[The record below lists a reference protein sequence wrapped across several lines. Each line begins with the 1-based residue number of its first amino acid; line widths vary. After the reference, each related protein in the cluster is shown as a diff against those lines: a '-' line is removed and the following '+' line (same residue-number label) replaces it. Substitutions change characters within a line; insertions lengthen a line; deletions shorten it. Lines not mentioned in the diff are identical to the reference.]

1 MRMGTDS
8 DRPVGA
14 DGPVGADRPVGA
26 DGSAGTDGRGAR
38 GPVTRQERALAPDL
52 ARGVMLAFIAL
63 ANAPLFLYDRPRGPR
78 LHVIDT
84 GLVDR
89 IASFVV
95 VTFVDGRAYPMF
107 AALFGYGM
115 VQLYRRQRA
124 SGSAEPAIR
133 RVQVRRNLW
142 LLVFGIVHAALLF
155 PGDILG
161 GYGLAGLFMLALLP
175 VSDRG
180 LLAWAAV
187 CTVPVVVLGSTY
199 GLATGGGGALV
210 GALSTQDPWEAMSL
224 RLADWLA
231 TTPFTALMVLLP
243 MVLGLWAGRRRILD
257 EPERHRVLLRR
268 AAVAGLTLA
277 LAGGLPLDLVVVG
290 VQPSSSVT
298 VNLVYG
304 ALHTLTGVAG
314 GLGYAALVGLLAA
327 RLQSRWARQALP
339 GQRREVAPGRIT
351 TAVAACGERSL
362 SCYLAQSVVFVL
374 LFTPYAG
381 GLGAHLGSAATAG
394 VALLTWLAIVAG
406 AGVLGRVGRRGPA
419 EVLLRSLTYRAP
431 RGNR

>member
-1 MRMGTDS
+1 MRMGAGS
-8 DRPVGA
+8 NRAVGA
-14 DGPVGADRPVGA
+14 NSPV
-26 DGSAGTDGRGAR
+26 SAEAAAMR

-52 ARGVMLAFIAL
+52 ARGLMLAFIAL

-84 GLVDR
+84 TVVDR

-124 SGSAEPAIR
+124 SGTSEPAVR
-133 RVQVRRNLW
+133 RLLVRRNLW
-142 LLVFGIVHAALLF
+142 LLAFGLVHAAVLF

-161 GYGLAGLFMLALLP
+161 GYGLAGLFLLALLP
-175 VSDRG
+175 LSDRG
-180 LLAWAAV
+180 LLTWAALF
-187 CTVPVVVLGSTY
+187 TVPVVVFGSTY
-199 GLATGGGGALV
+199 GLATGDGGALV
-210 GALSTQDPWEAMSL
+210 GALSTSDPWAAGSL

-231 TTPFTALMVLLP
+231 ATPFTALVVLLP

-257 EPERHRVLLRR
+257 EPGRHRDLLRR
-268 AAVAGLTLA
+268 TAVAGLALS

-290 VQPSSSVT
+290 VLPSSSLT
-298 VNLVYG
+298 VHLAYG

-314 GLGYAALVGLLAA
+314 GLGYAALVGLLVI
-327 RLQSRWARQALP
+327 RLRSRGAMGPVTA
-339 GQRREVAPGRIT
+339 
-351 TAVAACGERSL
+351 AVAACGERSL

-381 GLGAHLGSAATAG
+381 GLGAQLGSTATAE
-394 VALLTWLAIVAG
+394 VALLTWLVTVAA

-419 EVLLRSLTYRAP
+419 EVLLRSLTYRAL